1 MSAAGRPELDRCIEA
16 VEAGYEFLL
25 AYAAQGHE
33 SDQTA
38 GAGGEV
44 RRYLAGME
52 EALNGLG
59 ERVRACAEQADGAV
73 MNDYREFL
81 DALDADARTA
91 RAAVRLVLSRDAI
104 SSQLV
109 DNLNASSH
117 LRALLTDLFLID
129 EALKGE

>member
-1 MSAAGRPELDRCIEA
+1 MPEASRRDLDRCIEA

-44 RRYLAGME
+44 RRYLAGMDD
-52 EALNGLG
+52 ALNGLG
-59 ERVRACAEQADGAV
+59 DRARACAEQADGAI

-81 DALDADARTA
+81 DALDADARKA
-91 RAAVRLVLSRDAI
+91 RAAIRLVISRDDI

-129 EALKGE
+129 EALK